1 MANTLIGQTAYT
13 YGNGDWQIT
22 TTADSLGQT
31 YYTVPYTGNQ
41 LQYYYTPPVISEAEK
56 AGKALAIMKE
66 LEAEGLIQ
74 IDSVKKF
81 CELIDKIASKL

>member
-1 MANTLIGQTAYT
+1 MSNTPIAQTQYS
-13 YGNGDWQIT
+13 YGLGNLQAT
-22 TTADSLGQT
+22 TVSGSLGGGLYQ
-31 YYTVPYTGNQ
+31 YPNYTW
-41 LQYYYTPPVISEAEK
+41 PPVISEAEK